1 MAYSTAIGDSQPVA
15 QTVVVSGL
23 PVSLTTAAKLA
34 DADDAVNDTNLSG
47 KKMGA
52 MYAYEVKDGVMEV
65 VVAAGSGTTDNW
77 VRLTSQGA
85 NAALILTVAANVGD
99 AAGITTRLN
108 LVENAINAILD
119 GNVITPA

>member
-47 KKMGA
+47 KKMGS
-52 MYAYEVKDGVMEV
+52 MYAYEVADGVMEV
-65 VVAAGSGTTDNW
+65 VVAAGSEPTDNW

-85 NAALILTVAANVGD
+85 NAALTLTLAADVGD

>member
-1 MAYSTAIGDSQPVA
+1 MAYSTAIGDSQPIA

-47 KKMGA
+47 KKIGA

-65 VVAAGSGTTDNW
+65 VVAAGSETTDNW

-85 NAALILTVAANVGD
+85 NAALTLTLAGNVGD

>member
-1 MAYSTAIGDSQPVA
+1 MAYSTAIGDSQPIA

-47 KKMGA
+47 KKIGA

-65 VVAAGSGTTDNW
+65 VVAAGSETTDNW

-85 NAALILTVAANVGD
+85 NAALTLTLAAGVGD

>member
-85 NAALILTVAANVGD
+85 NADLTLTVAANVGD

>member
-47 KKMGA
+47 KKMGS
-52 MYAYEVKDGVMEV
+52 MYAYEVADGVMEV
-65 VVAAGSGTTDNW
+65 VVAAGSEPTDNW

-99 AAGITTRLN
+99 AAGITAQLN
-108 LVENAINAILD
+108 LVENAINAILG

>member
-47 KKMGA
+47 KKIGS
-52 MYAYEVKDGVMEV
+52 MYAYEVEDGVMEV

-85 NAALILTVAANVGD
+85 NAALTLTLAADVGD